1 MENHHPYLIV
11 TNKRDLTSDFIVR
24 ELRNRGLAFHRL
36 NTEDAPQLSLT
47 QRLGEATTL
56 RIGGTRFKLDA
67 VRAAYFR
74 RPLPPVVSQNGLP
87 QSSIMYIREEWGY
100 VLRSLYLELGEKW
113 FNHPNSVILAED
125 KPRQLRLAQ
134 EVGFTVP
141 ETVITNELDSVER
154 LFSDG
159 DVIAKPMKQS
169 LLEDDNG
176 PGSVIY
182 TTTIHSIEEIGPKNL
197 CVAPVIF
204 QRRIDK
210 QFDLRVTVVEAR
222 AFAVSIN
229 SQKFEKT
236 QTDWRHSSVTELEHE
251 VFELPEEVANQCVEI
266 VRRLKLRY
274 GAIDLVLDASGVFW
288 FLECNPNGQWAW
300 IENRTG
306 LPIAA
311 AIVTAM
317 ENISK

>member
-1 MENHHPYLIV
+1 MASPHPYLIV

-24 ELRNRGLAFHRL
+24 ELRKRGLAFHRL
-36 NTEDAPQLSLT
+36 NTEDVAQLSLT

-56 RIGGTRFKLDA
+56 RIGNTRIKLEA

-74 RPLPPVVSQNGLP
+74 RPLPPEVDGSGLS
-87 QSSIMYIREEWGY
+87 QSSVIYIREEWSY
-100 VLRSLYLELGEKW
+100 LLRSLYLELGEKW
-113 FNHPNSVILAED
+113 FNHPNNIILAED

-134 EVGFTVP
+134 EVGFSVP
-141 ETVITNELDSVER
+141 ETVITNELNSVER
-154 LFSDG
+154 LFADG

-169 LLEDDNG
+169 LLEDPSG

-182 TTTIHSIEEIGPKNL
+182 TTTIRSIDDIDPYNL
-197 CVAPVIF
+197 RVAPVIF

-210 QFDLRVTVVEAR
+210 RFDLRVTVVEAR
-222 AFAVSIN
+222 VFAVSIN

-236 QTDWRHSSVTELEHE
+236 KTDWRHSSVAELEHE
-251 VFELPEEVANQCVEI
+251 VIDLPEKVAKQCVEI

-317 ENISK
+317 EKMSK